1 VLRRPG
7 APGRFLLLG
16 AASFTLNISVT
27 SGLHELLGVSP
38 EISFAVGLV
47 AAFLMN
53 FASMRWWVFR
63 GTRRPILVQ
72 LTGFGLSSLCFR
84 GLEYA
89 GYLVLYRLAGLPY
102 LAAAA
107 LVLGISTVVKY
118 VVYDFWLFS
127 REKT

>member
-1 VLRRPG
+1 MVLG
-7 APGRFLLLG
+7 G
-16 AASFTLNISVT
+16 ASFTLNLCVT
-27 SGLHELLGVSP
+27 TSLHEFFGVSP

-63 GTRRPILVQ
+63 GTRRSVARQ
-72 LTGFGLSSLCFR
+72 LTGFGLSSLFFR

-89 GYLVLYRLAGLPY
+89 GYIVLFRFAGVPY
-102 LAAAA
+102 LAAAV

-118 VVYDFWLFS
+118 VVYNSWLFS